1 MLAQLLAPQK
11 ILKRLKS
18 AFAGL
23 DPCEEVD
30 LQETYRLGDKSI
42 KAHIKDYPF
51 EICLAPDNKIL
62 HLYPEQLIDGSDNEV
77 SMQNYLLFDPVTF
90 YSSISGFY
98 RLKDGETITLG
109 GSDAGQRALLG
120 LSEDLP
126 DRKLSISNE
135 EGWLR
140 FRSHVSS
147 PNSTIAPLLKDKKA
161 QSLVNWRQ
169 AKLQKLAAIFGES
182 IALLPADQALEL
194 LQKVNAILEQEPHR
208 ATNDAGV
215 PGGVIALPDN
225 HSVITVGDLHAKPDN
240 LLVVLTQNNFLEA
253 LENGSASLVII
264 GDAVHP
270 EGDAELDEMESS
282 MLIMDLILTLKLRYP
297 SQLFYLRGNHD
308 SFSEEIA
315 KNGVPQG
322 LIWGKTLKK
331 QRGKA
336 YLREMKRFYELLPYV
351 AYSRHFATCHAAP
364 PVSDTSLKKMINI
377 RSHPNLYNELINN
390 RMKSATRPGGYG
402 KRDVKRFRKCLGLAK
417 DAPVIAGHT
426 PQDSV
431 DTLWEHVGDIK
442 EHYIVYSS
450 DTNWVGLMAQV
461 GDKLYPF
468 RYPVEPIMS
477 LINAT
482 RQHRS
487 SSSSSSSKVSSNIS
501 SKVSS
506 KANRLVLKHWPG

>member
-1 MLAQLLAPQK
+1 MLAQLLTRHK
-11 ILKRLKS
+11 ILKRLRN
-18 AFAGL
+18 AFPGL
-23 DPCEEVD
+23 DPCDEVD
-30 LQETYRLGDKSI
+30 LKETYRLGEKTI

-77 SMQNYLLFDPVTF
+77 STQNYLLFDPDTF
-90 YSSISGFY
+90 YSTLSGFY
-98 RLKDGETITLG
+98 RLKDGDTITLG
-109 GSDAGQRALLG
+109 GSDAGQRAILG

-140 FRSHVSS
+140 FKSHVSS
-147 PNSTIAPLLKDKKA
+147 PNSSIAPLLEDKSAKR
-161 QSLVNWRQ
+161 LVNWRQ
-169 AKLQKLAAIFGES
+169 AKLLKLATIFGET
-182 IALLPADQALEL
+182 IELLPAEQALEQ
-194 LQKVNAILEQEPHR
+194 LQKVNAVLEKEPYR
-208 ATNDAGV
+208 ATDDAGN

-225 HSVITVGDLHAKPDN
+225 SSVITVGDLHAKPDN
-240 LLVVLTQNNFLEA
+240 LLVVLTQNNFLDA

-282 MLIMDLILTLKLRYP
+282 MLMMDLILALKLHFP
-297 SQLFYLRGNHD
+297 SQVFYLRGNHD

-322 LIWGKTLKK
+322 LIWGKSLKK

-364 PVSDTSLKKMINI
+364 PVSDTSLKKMVNI
-377 RSHPNLYNELINN
+377 RSNPNLYNELINS
-390 RMKSATRPGGYG
+390 RMKSASRPGGYG

-417 DAPVIAGHT
+417 DAPVIVGHT
-426 PQDSV
+426 PQDS
-431 DTLWEHVGDIK
+431 DNTLWEHVGDIK

-450 DTNWVGLMAQV
+450 DTHWVGLMAQV

-477 LINAT
+477 LINS
-482 RQHRS
+482 RKQLS
-487 SSSSSSSKVSSNIS
+487 DSSKVSVS

-506 KANRLVLKHWPG
+506 KANRLIRGHWPG